1 MCGWG
6 ASYLATRMD
15 QLPQLTGAA
24 LLLVAYALS
33 QTGRIKG
40 DSLLYLLFNA
50 LGSLLLLI
58 DAVRAVQWGFI
69 ILEAAWF
76 LFSLPGL
83 FRALARKS

>member
-1 MCGWG
+1 M
-6 ASYLATRMD
+6 T
-15 QLPQLTGAA
+15 QLPQLIGAG
-24 LLLVAYALS
+24 LLLLGYALS

-40 DSLLYLLFNA
+40 DSIPYLVLNM

-76 LFSLPGL
+76 IFSVPGL
-83 FRALARKS
+83 IRAVRMRNA